1 MRTYEIEPTA
11 TGWKLTMYEDGEEVG
26 GGVGGPDD
34 YDFLLE
40 QAAEFC
46 GEANA

>member
-11 TGWKLTMYEDGEEVG
+11 TGWKLTMYENGEEVG
-26 GGVGGPDD
+26 GGVGGSDD

-40 QAAEFC
+40 QAVEFC
-46 GEANA
+46 G